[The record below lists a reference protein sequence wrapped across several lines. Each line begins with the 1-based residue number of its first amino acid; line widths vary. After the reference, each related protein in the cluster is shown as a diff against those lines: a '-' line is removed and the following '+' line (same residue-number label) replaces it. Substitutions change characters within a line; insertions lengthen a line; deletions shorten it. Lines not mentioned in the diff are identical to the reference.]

1 MTILKYSINPNL
13 IPFTSPLGQYVEVL
27 GLIGNNLALVYD
39 KAQLETHI
47 LPDNHGLTFK
57 PGDKL
62 FFNDDGTYNP
72 DLKENKTNESSGVT
86 SCNKQSPSRLTKDP
100 HSRC

>member
-1 MTILKYSINPNL
+1 MSTLKYSLNPNL
-13 IPFTSPLGQYVEVL
+13 TPFVCPLGQYVEVL

-72 DLKENKTNESSGVT
+72 TLKELQEVNDSS
-86 SCNKQSPSRLTKDP
+86 SSYSNKQSPSGFIKDP
-100 HSRC
+100 YARY